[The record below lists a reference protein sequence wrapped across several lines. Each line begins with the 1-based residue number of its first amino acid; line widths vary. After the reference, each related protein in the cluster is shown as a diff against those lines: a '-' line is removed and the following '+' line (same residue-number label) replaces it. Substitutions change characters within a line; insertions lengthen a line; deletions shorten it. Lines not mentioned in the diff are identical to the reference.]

1 MLEHNLFKSETKPGE
16 PTVVGATT
24 ITPIARRWRL
34 SLPEWIPLRTEF
46 ALIFQQPTA
55 VKVDT
60 GDRIYQVS
68 IIDYQLMILFFLLMV
83 SAVCGVVTHRAGHK
97 DKNK

>member
-1 MLEHNLFKSETKPGE
+1 MLGHNLVKSETVPGE

-24 ITPIARRWRL
+24 IMPIARQWRL
-34 SLPEWIPLRTEF
+34 GLPEWITARKGL

-60 GDRIYQVS
+60 GDRTYQVS
-68 IIDYQLMILFFLLMV
+68 IIDYQLMILFFLLMF